1 MPDDEKP
8 ANDVLK
14 DLTIIKPIRLDDAHG
29 AWVFEPQP
37 DITALEAVLISHM
50 FDAIAIRHL
59 HGKFNRWD
67 WREYLT
73 RDREMPG
80 PPIAY
85 KAHST
90 AGIAYEPT
98 TVRADLARH
107 FKAVDN

>member
-1 MPDDEKP
+1 MADADNTTPGEE
-8 ANDVLK
+8 VLK

-73 RDREMPG
+73 RDRDVG
-80 PPIAY
+80 LIAKDGSVPPIRLVSY
-85 KAHST
+85 N
-90 AGIAYEPT
+90 
-98 TVRADLARH
+98 LARH
-107 FKAVDN
+107 FKPVE

>member
-1 MPDDEKP
+1 MADADNTTP
-8 ANDVLK
+8 DVLK

-29 AWVFEPQP
+29 AWVFEPRP

-73 RDREMPG
+73 RDRSTSTPPG
-80 PPIAY
+80 KFLDLGPN
-85 KAHST
+85 
-90 AGIAYEPT
+90 
-98 TVRADLARH
+98 LARH
-107 FKAVDN
+107 FKPVE